1 MVEFS
6 PRLRLVTTVSGRG
19 RVLLFRGR
27 VLFSLLIMLLLL
39 IFLVLLLASLMLF
52 LISLPFWYH
61 FVSVIVITGNSITVN
76 NTNNTRTV
84 TVIKIEKKDDSNYMF

>member
-39 IFLVLLLASLMLF
+39 TFLVLLLASLMLF
-52 LISLPFWYH
+52 LITLP
-61 FVSVIVITGNSITVN
+61 FVSVISITGNTVTVDTTDN
-76 NTNNTRTV
+76 IRTV
-84 TVIKIEKKDDSNYMF
+84 TVKKQRWQ